1 MSHRA
6 HPSSG
11 LSESTR
17 RSTRDARSTS
27 RDTRDE
33 ARDRKRRAP
42 IDPRSC
48 SIAGALDALG
58 DTWSILVL
66 RELFYGVRRFNDI
79 QNVLGISRS
88 VLTDRLARLVEIG
101 VARTV
106 PYQEPGDRVRK
117 EYRLTRKGVGLLP
130 VVVSLMEWGDEY
142 LYEGEGPIIL
152 EDRVTGDTVGV
163 ELRSSSGR
171 LVEPN
176 EIITRDRP
184 RRAGTARAAQG
195 RLKLADVR
203 SA

>member
-1 MSHRA
+1 MCI
-6 HPSSG
+6 
-11 LSESTR
+11 
-17 RSTRDARSTS
+17 
-27 RDTRDE
+27 
-33 ARDRKRRAP
+33 RDR
-42 IDPRSC
+42 
-48 SIAGALDALG
+48 
-58 DTWSILVL
+58 
-66 RELFYGVRRFNDI
+66 FYGVRRFNDI

-142 LYEGEGPIIL
+142 LYEGEGPVIL

-176 EIITRDRP
+176 EIITRDRLQA
-184 RRAGTARAAQG
+184 RVHQLKRAN
-195 RLKLADVR
+195 VR

>member
-6 HPSSG
+6 HPSIG
-11 LSESTR
+11 LDQSNRHAS
-17 RSTRDARSTS
+17 RDARTAN
-27 RDTRDE
+27 RDERDATRD
-33 ARDRKRRAP
+33 RQRRAP
-42 IDPRSC
+42 VDPRSC

-142 LYEGEGPIIL
+142 LYEGEGPVIL

-163 ELRSSSGR
+163 ELRSSTGR
-171 LVEPN
+171 RVEPN
-176 EIITRDRP
+176 EIVTRERP
-184 RRAGTARAAQG
+184 RARRAQPP
-195 RLKLADVR
+195 LKLAKVR

>member
-1 MSHRA
+1 MLSPMSHRA

-11 LSESTR
+11 LSESSR
-17 RSTRDARSTS
+17 RTARDAR
-27 RDTRDE
+27 E
-33 ARDRKRRAP
+33 ATRDRKRRAP

-48 SIAGALDALG
+48 SIAGALEALG

-66 RELFYGVRRFNDI
+66 RELFYGVHRFNDI

-88 VLTDRLARLVEIG
+88 VLTARLARLVEIG

-106 PYQEPGDRVRK
+106 PYQEPGDRVRN
-117 EYRLTRKGVGLLP
+117 EYRLTRKGVSLLP

-142 LYEGEGPIIL
+142 LYDGEGPVIL
-152 EDRVTGDTVGV
+152 EDRETGDTVGV

-176 EIITRDRP
+176 QIITRDRSRREEP
-184 RRAGTARAAQG
+184 RA
-195 RLKLADVR
+195 
-203 SA
+203 S

>member
-11 LSESTR
+11 LSESSR
-17 RSTRDARSTS
+17 RTVRDARDAG
-27 RDTRDE
+27 RETRE
-33 ARDRKRRAP
+33 RKRRAP

-48 SIAGALDALG
+48 SIAGALEALG

-66 RELFYGVRRFNDI
+66 RELFYGVHRFNDI

-88 VLTDRLARLVEIG
+88 VLTARLARLVEIG

-106 PYQEPGDRVRK
+106 PYQEPGDRVRN
-117 EYRLTRKGVGLLP
+117 EYRLTRKGVNLLP

-142 LYEGEGPIIL
+142 VYDGAGPVIL
-152 EDRVTGDTVGV
+152 EDRETGDTVGV

-176 EIITRDRP
+176 QIVTRERP
-184 RRAGTARAAQG
+184 RREATKA
-195 RLKLADVR
+195 
-203 SA
+203 S

>member
-1 MSHRA
+1 MLSPMSHRA

-11 LSESTR
+11 LRETTR
-17 RSTRDARSTS
+17 ANARDARDDS
-27 RDTRDE
+27 
-33 ARDRKRRAP
+33 RDRKRRTP

-101 VARTV
+101 VVRTE

-117 EYRLTRKGVGLLP
+117 QYRLTRKGVHLLP
-130 VVVSLMEWGDEY
+130 VIVSLMEWGDEY
-142 LYEGEGPIIL
+142 LYDGKGTVIL
-152 EDRVTGDTVGV
+152 EDRETGDRVGV

-176 EIITRDRP
+176 EIVTRERP
-184 RRAGTARAAQG
+184 PAAATKPTAIRSI
-195 RLKLADVR
+195 VR

>member
-6 HPSSG
+6 HPSIG
-11 LSESTR
+11 LDDSNR
-17 RSTRDARSTS
+17 RASRDARTANRED
-27 RDTRDE
+27 RDATRD
-33 ARDRKRRAP
+33 RQRRAP
-42 IDPRSC
+42 VDPRSC

-142 LYEGEGPIIL
+142 LYEGEGPVIL

-163 ELRSSSGR
+163 ELRSSTGR
-171 LVEPN
+171 RVEPN
-176 EIITRDRP
+176 EIVTRERP
-184 RRAGTARAAQG
+184 RARRAQPP
-195 RLKLADVR
+195 LKLAKVR